1 MCKLFQ
7 GVLSVENGDVLA
19 RHHNRVISEF
29 IESVLAEMDLTDL
42 ERNIVGAAIRMEVEE
57 RLVPGLY
64 AVAALLLDAD
74 AGVLGQCL
82 PAWLDRVSSVMPG
95 QSTFLSEMGR
105 LLDPSGADL
114 VDENLGLQLG
124 ESEVRK
130 AFKGHL
136 WEMAPCVSR
145 GATSLA

>member
-1 MCKLFQ
+1 MN
-7 GVLSVENGDVLA
+7 NGDVLA
-19 RHHNRVISEF
+19 CHHGRVISEF
-29 IESVLAEMDLTDL
+29 IESVLDDLDLTDL
-42 ERNIVGAAIRMEVEE
+42 ERNVVGVAIRAEVEE
-57 RLVPGLY
+57 RLLPGLY

-74 AGVLGQCL
+74 ARVLGEGL

-130 AFKGHL
+130 AFQGHL

>member
-1 MCKLFQ
+1 M
-7 GVLSVENGDVLA
+7 LA
-19 RHHNRVISEF
+19 CHHRRVVDEF
-29 IESVLAEMDLTDL
+29 IESVLEDLNLTDL
-42 ERNIVGAAIRMEVEE
+42 ERNVVGVAIRAEVEE

-114 VDENLGLQLG
+114 FEESLGLRPG
-124 ESEVRK
+124 ESEVRRVFE
-130 AFKGHL
+130 AHL
-136 WEMAPCVSR
+136 WEMAPCVPR
-145 GATSLA
+145 EVR